1 MQISSLELPGAFL
14 RSLTERGI
22 EKLNPPQEAAVE
34 KGLLELKKS
43 FVIAAPTASGK
54 TLIAEMLISKTL
66 LEKKGKA
73 LYIVPLR
80 ALANEKYESF
90 KQRFAG
96 YRVGISTGDYDSS
109 DNWLRDYDIVVL
121 TAEKTDSILR
131 HKAQWIDQTAAII
144 IDEIHLLNDPSRG
157 PTLEMVITNLRKLCP
172 RAVFLFLSA
181 TIKNSAAL
189 AKWIEGELVKSDWRP
204 VKLYQGV
211 YDGEKVQ
218 FMEREPLDIDSE
230 KEPEVSIA
238 EITARAGKQSLIFAS
253 TRRSAES
260 IAEKASRSLAKLL
273 SPEEKTR
280 LEKLAAEVEKTLET
294 PTKQCRRLADC
305 VRAGAAFHHAGL
317 TNTQRKAIEQAFRD
331 RILKTIASTPTL
343 SAGLDLPC
351 FRAVIRDCKRY
362 YQHYGY
368 TYIPVLEY
376 QQMVGRAG
384 RPSFDKWGESILIAK
399 DRREARE
406 LFEKFVMGEPEEI
419 YSKLAAEPIL
429 RMHTLA
435 LIASETVRT
444 EPELLDFFSKTFYA
458 HQFGKDGNIEG
469 KLSTVLQEL
478 SDWKFIIRIGKELK
492 PTTIGKRVSQ
502 LYIDPDTAHYFLD
515 NLSTFPPSLGLLQLI
530 STAKELSPALSVYS
544 RELEVLNEL
553 VVKRN
558 EELLIV
564 PPEDWTADY
573 DFFLESFKTALFF
586 EDWISERTEEELNV
600 KYKISPGEI
609 HGKRELADWL
619 LYSLSELA
627 LLSQQRDAEKAVRK
641 LRVRMKYGVK
651 EELLPLVKLKGI
663 GRIRARRLWA
673 ANLRGIAELKK
684 APEEVLERILGA
696 ATARAVREQLVA
708 GKLEE
713 N

>member
-14 RSLTERGI
+14 RNLQERGI
-22 EKLNPPQEAAVE
+22 EKLNPPQEAAVD

-54 TLIAEMLISKTL
+54 TLMAEMLISKTL

-90 KQRFAG
+90 KQRFQD

-131 HKAQWIDQTAAII
+131 HKAQWIEQTAAIV
-144 IDEIHLLNDPSRG
+144 IDEVHLLNDPSRG

-181 TIKNSAAL
+181 TIKNSKDL
-189 AKWIEGELVKSDWRP
+189 SGWIDGELVKSEWRP

-218 FMEREPLDIDSE
+218 FQDREPLELDTE
-230 KEPEVSIA
+230 KDPEVSIA
-238 EITARAGKQSLIFAS
+238 EKTAKEGKQSMIFAS

-260 IAEKASRSLAKLL
+260 IAERSALHLSKIL
-273 SPEEKTR
+273 SPEEKIK
-280 LEKLAAEVEKTLET
+280 LEKLAAEVEKVLET
-294 PTKQCRRLADC
+294 PTKQCHRLAEC
-305 VRAGAAFHHAGL
+305 VRGGTAFHHAGL

-331 RILKTIASTPTL
+331 RIIKSIASTPTL

-368 TYIPVLEY
+368 TFIPVLEY
-376 QQMVGRAG
+376 QQMIGRAG

-399 DRREARE
+399 DKREARE
-406 LFEKFVMGEPEEI
+406 LYEKFVMGEAEEI
-419 YSKLAAEPIL
+419 YSKLAAEPVL
-429 RMHTLA
+429 RMHTLS
-435 LIASETVRT
+435 LIASETVKSET
-444 EPELLDFFSKTFYA
+444 DLLEVFSKTFYA
-458 HQFGKDGNIEG
+458 HQFGKEGDIEG
-469 KLSTVLQEL
+469 KLSSVLGEL
-478 SDWKFIIRIGKELK
+478 ADWGFIIRIGQELK

-502 LYIDPDTAHYFLD
+502 LYIDPETAHYFLD
-515 NLSTFPPSLGLLQLI
+515 NLSTFPSSIGLLQLI
-530 STAKELSPALSVYS
+530 SSAKELSPALSVYS
-544 RELEVLNEL
+544 RELEAINEL

-558 EELLIV
+558 DELLIV
-564 PPEDWTADY
+564 PPEDWSSDY
-573 DFFLESFKTALFF
+573 DSFLETFKTALFF
-586 EDWISERTEEELNV
+586 EDWCTERTEEELNV

-627 LLSQQRDAEKAVRK
+627 LLSQNRDAEKSIRK

-673 ANLRGIAELKK
+673 SNLRGIAELKK
-684 APEEVLERILGA
+684 APEDVLERILGA
-696 ATARAVREQLVA
+696 ATARAVKGQVQA
-708 GKLEE
+708 GSE
-713 N
+713 

>member
-14 RSLTERGI
+14 RNLQARGI
-22 EKLNPPQEAAVE
+22 EKLNPPQEAAVD

-54 TLIAEMLISKTL
+54 TLIAEMLISKAL

-90 KQRFAG
+90 KERFQD

-109 DNWLRDYDIVVL
+109 DSWLRDYDIIVL

-131 HKAQWIDQTAAII
+131 HKAQWIEHVGTVV
-144 IDEIHLLNDPSRG
+144 IDEVHLLNDPSRG

-181 TIKNSAAL
+181 TIKNSKDL
-189 AKWIEGELVKSDWRP
+189 SGWIDGELVKSDWRP
-204 VKLYQGV
+204 VKLYQGI

-218 FMEREPLDIDSE
+218 FQEREPLELDAE
-230 KEPEVSIA
+230 KDPEVSIA
-238 EITARAGKQSLIFAS
+238 ELTAKSGKQSLVFAS

-260 IAEKASRSLAKLL
+260 IAEKAARPISMLLTSEERAK
-273 SPEEKTR
+273 
-280 LEKLAAEVEKTLET
+280 LEKLAAEVEKSLET
-294 PTKQCRRLADC
+294 PTKQCHRLAEC
-305 VRAGAAFHHAGL
+305 IRGGTAFHHAGL
-317 TNTQRKAIEQAFRD
+317 TNPQRKAIEQAFRN
-331 RILKTIASTPTL
+331 RILKAIASTPTL

-368 TYIPVLEY
+368 TFIPVLEY
-376 QQMVGRAG
+376 QQMCGRAG

-399 DRREARE
+399 NKNDARE
-406 LFEKFVMGEPEEI
+406 LYEKFILGEAEEI
-419 YSKLAAEPIL
+419 YSKLAAEPVL
-429 RMHTLA
+429 RIHSLS
-435 LIASETVRT
+435 LIASEAVKS
-444 EPELLDFFSKTFYA
+444 EAELLEVFSKTFYA
-458 HQFGKDGNIEG
+458 HQFGKEGDIEG
-469 KLSTVLQEL
+469 KLSSVLADL
-478 SDWKFIIRIGKELK
+478 ADWNFIIRIGQELK
-492 PTTIGKRVSQ
+492 PTTIGQRVSQ
-502 LYIDPDTAHYFLD
+502 LYIDPETAHYFLD
-515 NLSTFPPSLGLLQLI
+515 NLSTVPSYIGLLQLI
-530 STAKELSPALSVYS
+530 SAVKELSPALSVYS
-544 RELEVLNEL
+544 RELEALNEL

-558 EELLIV
+558 DELLIV
-564 PPEDWTADY
+564 PPEDWSADY
-573 DFFLESFKTALFF
+573 DSFLETFKTALFF
-586 EDWISERTEEELNV
+586 EDWVSEKTEEELNV

-627 LLSQQRDAEKAVRK
+627 LLSQNRDAEKAIRK

-673 ANLRGIAELKK
+673 SNLRGIAELKK

-696 ATARAVREQLVA
+696 ATARTVKEQLQA
-708 GKLEE
+708 GAEE
-713 N
+713 